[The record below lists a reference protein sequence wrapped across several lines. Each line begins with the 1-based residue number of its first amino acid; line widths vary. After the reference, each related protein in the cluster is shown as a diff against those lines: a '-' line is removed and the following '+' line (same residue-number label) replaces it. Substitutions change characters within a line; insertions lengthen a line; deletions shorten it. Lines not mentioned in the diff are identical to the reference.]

1 MRSDKNMAKNMVTV
15 YNFPNGFGKEAM
27 NTYKELMYY
36 RLNPKWEFPDDG
48 SQSILL
54 SKSEAE
60 GLINMAEFT
69 PRIWGN
75 ASTIKET
82 IEKYKN
88 L

>member
-1 MRSDKNMAKNMVTV
+1 MVTV
-15 YNFPNGFGKEAM
+15 YNFPNGFRNEAS
-27 NTYKELMYY
+27 NTYGWLVYH
-36 RLNPKWEFPDDG
+36 RLNPKWEFPNDG

-54 SKSEAE
+54 SESEAE
-60 GLINMAEFT
+60 CLIKMAEFT
-69 PRIWGN
+69 PRTWGN